1 MRQSPGS
8 VVEFMQS
15 YAAGLRAGAVAVPCH
30 AGCSACC
37 RGPFVQL
44 TPDEAQRF
52 PAVEI
57 DGGLWLAKKGDG
69 SCVYLDAKGRC
80 SIYADR
86 PRSCRRFDCRV
97 IALLRLRR
105 DDLAEPLERWGDF
118 ETPTELD
125 RDILAAVRRAVAE
138 AGDALDEAA
147 VFQRAAAHLASGA
160 LA

>member
-1 MRQSPGS
+1 MTS
-8 VVEFMQS
+8 VVEFMQF
-15 YAAGLRAGAVAVPCH
+15 YAAGLRAGEVRVPCH

-37 RGPFVQL
+37 RGPLVPL

-69 SCVYLDAKGRC
+69 SCVYLDATGRC
-80 SIYADR
+80 SAYHAK

-97 IALLRLRR
+97 FALLGLSR
-105 DDLAEPLERWGDF
+105 DDLAEPLERWGDV

-125 RDILAAVRRAVAE
+125 RDILAAVRQAVAE
-138 AGDALDEAA
+138 AGNALDDAT
-147 VFQRAAAHLASGA
+147 VFHRAAAILDQQPAP
-160 LA
+160 